1 MSPKRR
7 PYIGLGN
14 LIAIIII
21 NTALGMLSLF
31 TLAPSNYAR
40 AHRQELFMLRM
51 TWFMQ
56 VILGISCAMVI
67 VNAVY
72 QYITLRKVDWN
83 KTASAALIN
92 LLVSA
97 VTIAGTYYLTYIQT
111 TS

>member
-1 MSPKRR
+1 
-7 PYIGLGN
+7 
-14 LIAIIII
+14 
-21 NTALGMLSLF
+21 MLSLF
-31 TLAPSNYAR
+31 TLASANYAK
-40 AHRQELFMLRM
+40 AHRQELFVLRM

-67 VNAVY
+67 VNAGY
-72 QYITLRKVDWN
+72 QYITLRRVDWN

-97 VTIAGTYYLTYIQT
+97 AVTIAGTYYLTYIQS